1 MRINSL
7 IIWRNRLSG
16 AVEEVTL
23 HPDKDAAEFY
33 LGGASSPERTA
44 EVIAEVW
51 IRRAPDLRPYRCGR
65 LEQEGQ

>member
-33 LGGASSPERTA
+33 LRRANLPEQSA
-44 EVIAEVW
+44 ELIADVR